1 MSPRELDALMI
12 RLGRA
17 EIEFKRIPA
26 IPYLERTDEN
36 LAPLRAA
43 HLKKLVLEGD
53 LLAEAVERA
62 LAGGV
67 E

>member
-1 MSPRELDALMI
+1 MSPRELNALLI

-17 EIEFKRIPA
+17 EIELKQIPV
-26 IPYLERTDEN
+26 IPYAERTTEN

-43 HLKKLVLEGD
+43 LVKKLVLEGD
-53 LLAEAVERA
+53 LLALAVERA

>member
-1 MSPRELDALMI
+1 MTARELDALLI

-17 EIEFKRIPA
+17 EIELSRIPVV
-26 IPYLERTDEN
+26 PYLERTTEN
-36 LAPLRAA
+36 LAPHRAA
-43 HLKKLVLEGD
+43 LIKKLALEGD
-53 LLAEAVERA
+53 LLALAVERA

>member
-1 MSPRELDALMI
+1 MSPRELDALLI

-17 EIEFKRIPA
+17 EIDLSRIPV
-26 IPYLERTDEN
+26 IPYAERTTEN
-36 LAPLRAA
+36 LAPRRAA

-53 LLAEAVERA
+53 LLAEAVKRA
-62 LAGGV
+62 HAGGV

>member
-1 MSPRELDALMI
+1 MNSRELDALLI

-17 EIEFKRIPA
+17 EIELKRIPI
-26 IPYLERTDEN
+26 IPYAERTTEN
-36 LAPLRAA
+36 LAPRRAA
-43 HLKKLVLEGD
+43 LVKKLVLEGD
-53 LLAEAVERA
+53 LLALAVERA